1 MKNKILSASVLFIS
15 ALFLL
20 SPMANAA
27 GPRFGIV
34 GGAGGAATTKLKDLK
49 LSGLAQYHAGF
60 TFEIPVALGFAIQ
73 PSILYQFKG
82 ASIADIKSQ
91 GVDNTIRSFSMAAG
105 YLQVPVQI
113 QWGPDLIAF
122 RPYVFAEPFVGFGLH
137 AFGSVAIADG
147 ANSKTEIAKNFKDS
161 ALKRLEYGLGL
172 GFGVEFW
179 KLQLSAKYYWD
190 FGNLYQEGKNLKGTA
205 EIMQQTMKD
214 AIKNRKNFSGITI
227 SLALFF

>member
-1 MKNKILSASVLFIS
+1 MKNKIFSASVLFIF

-49 LSGLAQYHAGF
+49 LSGIVQYHAGI
-60 TFEIPVALGFAIQ
+60 TLEIPLALGFAIQ
-73 PSILYQFKG
+73 PSVLYQFKG
-82 ASIADIKSQ
+82 ATLEDIKSE
-91 GVDNTIRSFSMAAG
+91 GLGKTIDSFRMSAG

-137 AFGSVAIADG
+137 AYGKAIIDDG
-147 ANSKTEIAKNFKDS
+147 INKTKEIAKNFKDS